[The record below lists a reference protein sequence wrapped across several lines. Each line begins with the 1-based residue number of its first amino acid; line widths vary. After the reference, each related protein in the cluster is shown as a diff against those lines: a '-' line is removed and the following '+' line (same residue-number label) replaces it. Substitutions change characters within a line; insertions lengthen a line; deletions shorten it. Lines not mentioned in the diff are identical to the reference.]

1 MGISSRLWRNI
12 VVMVIDE
19 PSYYPQDP
27 MEVSMETCSRLWHS
41 RSQETQ
47 KRRKAVEMPGI
58 EPGTPYMQSMCS
70 TAELHPQLQQQ
81 SDFNLYQ
88 DTMIEATSIVPERI
102 RITSLHMIYHFQF
115 TILMR
120 CLDYLLDEKKT
131 RFQWRLSDINN
142 KKFCALEN
150 ITALL

>member
-1 MGISSRLWRNI
+1 MTRLDSPDCGGLHGNIVKAIQKHWNI

-70 TAELHPQLQQQ
+70 TAELHPQL
-81 SDFNLYQ
+81 
-88 DTMIEATSIVPERI
+88 
-102 RITSLHMIYHFQF
+102 
-115 TILMR
+115 
-120 CLDYLLDEKKT
+120 
-131 RFQWRLSDINN
+131 
-142 KKFCALEN
+142 
-150 ITALL
+150 